1 MAVTSTPIGGDVAI
15 VYDNA
20 GKAVTRRFT
29 DVKVDATDDNVY
41 DVVAGATGIAS
52 LQDLMVTSVQR
63 RAVSELEDVG

>member
-1 MAVTSTPIGGDVAI
+1 MAVTSTPISGDVAI
-15 VYDNA
+15 IFNNE
-20 GKAVTRRFT
+20 GKNVTRRLN

>member
-41 DVVAGATGIAS
+41 DVLNGLAGVSTLQTLPVAMI
-52 LQDLMVTSVQR
+52 QR
-63 RAVSELEDVG
+63 RAVSELENV

>member
-41 DVVAGATGIAS
+41 DVLNGLAGVAT
-52 LQDLMVTSVQR
+52 LQTLPVAAIQR
-63 RAVSELEDVG
+63 RAVNELENV

>member
-20 GKAVTRRFT
+20 GKAITRRFT

-41 DVVAGATGIAS
+41 DVLNGLAGVAT
-52 LQDLMVTSVQR
+52 LQTLPVAMIQR
-63 RAVSELEDVG
+63 RAVSELENV